1 MKYCFMILVLCTLF
15 CACAA
20 KDKGYYAY
28 RENGVLEEEFDMLL
42 APQMDYE
49 TEIPY
54 EDQIKNT
61 KPKTKGSVK
70 LAKPPKQTAEAKK

>member
-1 MKYCFMILVLCTLF
+1 MKKYFFIILVLCISF
-15 CACAA
+15 CACAT
-20 KDKGYYAY
+20 KDKGYYSY

-70 LAKPPKQTAEAKK
+70 LAKPPKQTTAEK